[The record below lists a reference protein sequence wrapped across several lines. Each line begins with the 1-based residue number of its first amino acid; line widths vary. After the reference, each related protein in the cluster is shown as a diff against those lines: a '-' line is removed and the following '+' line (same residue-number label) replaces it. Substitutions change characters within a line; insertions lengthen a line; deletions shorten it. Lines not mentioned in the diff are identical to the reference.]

1 MKEKEEIKVKIVVI
15 FKNIGVIILILFLTA
30 LVILSFGVAFIFL
43 DGENSEDEYKDDL
56 TLAREWIEEHE
67 GKI

>member
-1 MKEKEEIKVKIVVI
+1 MMEKEEIKVKIVVI
-15 FKNIGVIILILFLTA
+15 FKNIGFIILILFLTS
-30 LVILSFGVAFIFL
+30 LVILSFGLALIFL